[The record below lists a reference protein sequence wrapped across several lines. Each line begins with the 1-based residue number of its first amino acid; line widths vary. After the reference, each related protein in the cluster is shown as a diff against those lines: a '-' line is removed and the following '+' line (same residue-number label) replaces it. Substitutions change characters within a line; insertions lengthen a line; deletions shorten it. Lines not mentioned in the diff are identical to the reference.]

1 MFVVFFC
8 SRHAC
13 YALHSISLCY
23 IYMCLY
29 IYVFILT
36 DDSVVISPALAED
49 LLEDIKK
56 YKKR

>member
-1 MFVVFFC
+1 MLC
-8 SRHAC
+8 T
-13 YALHSISLCY
+13 SLY
-23 IYMCLY
+23 QSMLY
-29 IYVFILT
+29 IILT